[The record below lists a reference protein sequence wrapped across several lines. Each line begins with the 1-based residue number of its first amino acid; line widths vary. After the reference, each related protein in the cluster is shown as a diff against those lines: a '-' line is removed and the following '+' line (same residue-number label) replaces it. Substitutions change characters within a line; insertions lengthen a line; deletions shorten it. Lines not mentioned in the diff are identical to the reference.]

1 MKKCVMAVV
10 LTKRRGCE
18 GEVVVHQL
26 APRDHHGGGGVV
38 VEAIVLVDV
47 GGDDSSVGQLRAV
60 QGHARVADAV
70 TVIRGQQPGE
80 GGAEEREEGHVS
92 DFFS

>member
-1 MKKCVMAVV
+1 MAVL

-26 APRDHHGGGGVV
+26 APRDHHGGGRVV
-38 VEAIVLVDV
+38 MEAIVLVDV
-47 GGDDSSVGQLRAV
+47 GRDNSSVGQLRAV

-70 TVIRGQQPGE
+70 TVVRGQQPGE
-80 GGAEEREEGHVS
+80 GGGGREGRRTCQY
-92 DFFS
+92 FFS